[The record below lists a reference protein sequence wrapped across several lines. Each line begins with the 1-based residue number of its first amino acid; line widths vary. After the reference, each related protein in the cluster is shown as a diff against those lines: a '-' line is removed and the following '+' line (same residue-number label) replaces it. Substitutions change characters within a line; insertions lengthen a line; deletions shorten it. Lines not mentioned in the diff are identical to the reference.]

1 MAPDTQEVVLGALDA
16 ALALH
21 IGKLFDVLLSQPP
34 EEDGLERFW
43 RGLNNAVGMHE
54 RLVAELKF
62 DDECTGPGSSG
73 SAS

>member
-1 MAPDTQEVVLGALDA
+1 MAPDTQEVVLGALGA

-34 EEDGLERFW
+34 EDGLERFW

-54 RLVAELKF
+54 RLTSELKF
-62 DDECTGPGSSG
+62 DDECTASGSSG
-73 SAS
+73 SSS

>member
-21 IGKLFDVLLSQPP
+21 VGKLFDVLLSAQPP
-34 EEDGLERFW
+34 DEGLERFW
-43 RGLNNAVGMHE
+43 RGLGNAIGMHE

-62 DDECTGPGSSG
+62 DNG
-73 SAS
+73 

>member
-21 IGKLFDVLLSQPP
+21 IGKLFDVLLTAQTAQTPK
-34 EEDGLERFW
+34 EGLDRFW

-54 RLVAELKF
+54 RLVSELKF
-62 DDECTGPGSSG
+62 GDG
-73 SAS
+73 